1 VTKDRRLG
9 RGLAALLG
17 TPLDGEPEG
26 TPALPLPGDPAT
38 IPGSRPTLAIPGGT
52 TSGPT
57 PKGASPPADDVAFG
71 DRTGPAGGNS
81 AASSALPKLSGDA
94 PSPPLASPPQSGS
107 STAKQLQLEV
117 AKIDANPYQ
126 PRRDFDEAE
135 IAALG
140 ESLKAHKQLQPVL
153 VRKIGDRYQLI
164 SGERRLR
171 AAVQAG
177 LPTIW
182 ADIREA
188 DDRTIAELAIVEN
201 LQRKDLNA
209 IEKALSFRS
218 YIQSHGGTPEEL
230 ARRLKL
236 DRSTISNLLRLLEL
250 PEPIQ
255 DAVQRKLISAGH
267 ARALLSLGEERQ
279 QLDYCRRIQAEGW
292 SVREIE
298 RRVAECLRA
307 EDAAE
312 LGGPANVPNVSSS
325 GHAKPTSASAHIA
338 SLEHRLRLALG
349 TKVDIR
355 LSVRQSGKIILHFA
369 NAKEFERLNEL
380 LVANSP
386 IKLETDLPR
395 AA

>member
-1 VTKDRRLG
+1 MTKDRRLG

-17 TPLDGEPEG
+17 TPLEGETDGATALPGEP
-26 TPALPLPGDPAT
+26 TTTA
-38 IPGSRPTLAIPGGT
+38 GSRPVLSATGGSASGAPPVAEQLAAPEAVSRSGPPSTASGTAAPRPPAALPPTSVADTTAAGGT
-52 TSGPT
+52 GLGT
-57 PKGASPPADDVAFG
+57 
-71 DRTGPAGGNS
+71 
-81 AASSALPKLSGDA
+81 
-94 PSPPLASPPQSGS
+94 
-107 STAKQLQLEV
+107 STAKPLQLEV

-135 IAALG
+135 IAALA
-140 ESLKAHKQLQPVL
+140 ESLKAHQQLQPVL
-153 VRKIGDRYQLI
+153 VRKVGDRYQLI

-177 LPTIW
+177 LTTIW

-188 DDRTIAELAIVEN
+188 DDRTIAELAMVEN

-209 IEKALSFRS
+209 IEKALSFRR

-298 RRVAECLRA
+298 RRVADCLRA

-312 LGGPANVPNVSSS
+312 LGTTVKAAGGNTGNA
-325 GHAKPTSASAHIA
+325 AKPRTASAHIA

-355 LSVRQSGKIILHFA
+355 LSMRKSGKIILHFT
-369 NAKEFERLNEL
+369 NAKEFERLNEM
-380 LVANSP
+380 LVAHSP
-386 IKLETDLPR
+386 VKLETDLPR

>member
-17 TPLDGEPEG
+17 TPLDGEAAAA
-26 TPALPLPGDPAT
+26 TALPGEPT
-38 IPGSRPTLAIPGGT
+38 SIPGSRPAVSASGGPA
-52 TSGPT
+52 SGPT
-57 PKGASPPADDVAFG
+57 SSDGSSPAGSDAVTTGEQALVAPKAAAARSPTG
-71 DRTGPAGGNS
+71 DSSGHPPAGGIEADSN
-81 AASSALPKLSGDA
+81 AAKP
-94 PSPPLASPPQSGS
+94 
-107 STAKQLQLEV
+107 LQLEV
-117 AKIDANPYQ
+117 AKIDANPFQ
-126 PRRDFDEAE
+126 PRRDFDQEE
-135 IAALG
+135 ITALA
-140 ESLKAHKQLQPVL
+140 ESLKAHQQLQPVL
-153 VRKIGDRYQLI
+153 VRKVGDRYQLI

-177 LPTIW
+177 LTTIW

-209 IEKALSFRS
+209 IEKALSFRR

-236 DRSTISNLLRLLEL
+236 DRSTISNLMRLLEL

-298 RRVAECLRA
+298 RRVADCLRA

-312 LGGPANVPNVSSS
+312 LGGTAGVAASQSASN
-325 GHAKPTSASAHIA
+325 AKPRTASAHIA

-369 NAKEFERLNEL
+369 SAKEFERLNDL

-386 IKLETDLPR
+386 VKLETDLPR